1 MGALGLFLRSGS
13 QGGLRKRKG
22 MQRVRTEDDEDGDAT
37 DDDGSDDDDDENG
50 DEGDGNGDDDDDV
63 GEDDDE
69 EGSDDVE
76 KATIIGKPESVKTFV
91 ALADQVHSIV
101 VPLGDIDS
109 WAALSQG
116 IHETCEEG
124 DVPELPVQGIMHI
137 VLNVGGKTVPV
148 TASTPLEELWKAKA
162 IKVSITDEA
171 QEQQDGPRR
180 NKSKKGTRKG
190 RR

>member
-22 MQRVRTEDDEDGDAT
+22 MQRVRNEDDEDDDVT

-50 DEGDGNGDDDDDV
+50 DEGDGNGDDDDEV
-63 GEDDDE
+63 GGDDDE

-76 KATIIGKPESVKTFV
+76 KAIIERPESVKTFV

-124 DVPELPVQGIMHI
+124 DVPELPAQGIMHI
-137 VLNVGGKTVPV
+137 VLNVAGKTVPV

-180 NKSKKGTRKG
+180 NKSKKGMRKG